1 MTSPQVWWAPHI
13 QVSWENQCNF
23 ERMRLDSKL
32 MAAKDKLPP
41 DPCSIARALGVL
53 GERWTLL
60 ILREAL
66 DGTTRFA
73 EFRDALGVASDVLSE
88 RLATLVSYGVM
99 TREPYRDPGHRVR
112 HAYKLT
118 QAGRELHVALGAL
131 QLWGDRHLP
140 RDEGPTIQRRARG
153 TGRPVHV
160 AFVDD
165 RGREIAADEVAAVPT
180 AAV

>member
-1 MTSPQVWWAPHI
+1 
-13 QVSWENQCNF
+13 
-23 ERMRLDSKL
+23 
-32 MAAKDKLPP
+32 MAAPKAKLPA

-60 ILREAL
+60 ILREAM
-66 DGTTRFA
+66 DGKTRFA
-73 EFRDALGVASDVLSE
+73 EFREALGVASDVLSE
-88 RLATLVSYGVM
+88 RLGTLVAYGVM

-118 QAGRELHVALGAL
+118 IAGRELHVALGAL
-131 QLWGDRHLP
+131 QMWGDRHLP
-140 RDEGPTIQRRARG
+140 GDAGPTVQRCARA

-165 RGREIAADEVAAVPT
+165 RGREIHPDDVAVVP
-180 AAV
+180 APMHSRSAGSPA

>member
-1 MTSPQVWWAPHI
+1 MWIGKTNATARP
-13 QVSWENQCNF
+13 
-23 ERMRLDSKL
+23 MRLHSEM
-32 MAAKDKLPP
+32 MAPQDKLPG

-60 ILREAL
+60 ILREAI

-73 EFRDALGVASDVLSE
+73 EFREALGVASDVLSE
-88 RLATLVSYGVM
+88 RLATLVTYGVM

-140 RDEGPTIQRRARG
+140 RDEGPTIQRRAHG

-165 RGREIAADEVAAVPT
+165 RGREIDPDEVAVVPMST
-180 AAV
+180 LPRDAGSGV

>member
-1 MTSPQVWWAPHI
+1 MAP
-13 QVSWENQCNF
+13 
-23 ERMRLDSKL
+23 
-32 MAAKDKLPP
+32 KDKLPP
-41 DPCSIARALGVL
+41 DPCSIARTLGVL

-60 ILREAL
+60 ILREAI

-73 EFRDALGVASDVLSE
+73 EFREALGIASDVLSE
-88 RLATLVSYGVM
+88 RLATLVAYGVM

-112 HAYKLT
+112 HAYRLT

-131 QLWGDRHLP
+131 QMWGDRHLP

-165 RGREIAADEVAAVPT
+165 RGREIDPDEVAVVPT
-180 AAV
+180 PAHPRHAGRALARP